1 MTTTAVA
8 TTTTTR
14 TMVNGVGGM
23 ATHWMR
29 KGRGH
34 DDRTK
39 HNNQIDHERGGK
51 MVVRT
56 AVTATMTT
64 TTMTTMKPRSDC
76 GCGGGEWQ
84 AAAMAVAVAT
94 RG

>member
-1 MTTTAVA
+1 
-8 TTTTTR
+8 
-14 TMVNGVGGM
+14 M
-23 ATHWMR
+23 ATHRMR

-34 DDRTK
+34 NDRTK
-39 HNNQIDHERGGK
+39 HNNQIDHKMGVK